1 MVSSNPKSCL
11 KTITMPER
19 SKPSKVDK
27 DESKL
32 SSTSHKTTFREHFNP
47 TPTPAPTVNTGNAAA
62 TAYVDRAATF
72 EVDVFL
78 MTEPGREEL
87 GACSQGASLFTVPIY
102 PNIRHVQN
110 HPKECHRY
118 QCKPFRHDPR
128 SVPSVFGRNLQC
140 QPVRRVN
147 TREECHWS
155 HACSL

>member
-1 MVSSNPKSCL
+1 
-11 KTITMPER
+11 
-19 SKPSKVDK
+19 
-27 DESKL
+27 
-32 SSTSHKTTFREHFNP
+32 
-47 TPTPAPTVNTGNAAA
+47 
-62 TAYVDRAATF
+62 
-72 EVDVFL
+72 
-78 MTEPGREEL
+78 
-87 GACSQGASLFTVPIY
+87 VPIY

-155 HACSL
+155 HACSLQANIRGIQWHLECKFVPEKKNCT